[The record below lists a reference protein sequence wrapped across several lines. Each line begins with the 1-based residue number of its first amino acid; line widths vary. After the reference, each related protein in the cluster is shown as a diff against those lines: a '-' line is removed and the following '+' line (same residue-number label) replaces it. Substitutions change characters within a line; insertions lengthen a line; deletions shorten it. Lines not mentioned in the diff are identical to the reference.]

1 MSIQGGFHM
10 KSLNGISWAK
20 DAKIT
25 LETEVPGYDKKDV
38 SITYKKDS
46 LRVQTLF
53 ADYNSIEGI
62 RVTITA
68 ENEKRGERSIE
79 YFIDES
85 YDVDEAKATVEH
97 GLLTVEIGKKK
108 AFRAKTISIN

>member
-1 MSIQGGFHM
+1 M
-10 KSLNGISWAK
+10 KSLNGISSVK
-20 DAKIT
+20 DGKIT
-25 LETEVPGYDKKDV
+25 LEAEVPGYDKKDV
-38 SITYKKDS
+38 SISYKKDS

-68 ENEKRGERSIE
+68 DNEKRGERSIE

-85 YDVDEAKATVEH
+85 YDVEESKATVEH
-97 GLLTVEIGKKK
+97 GLLIVEIGKKK
-108 AFRAKTISIN
+108 AFRPKTISIN

>member
-1 MSIQGGFHM
+1 M

-20 DAKIT
+20 DGVIS

-46 LRVQTLF
+46 IRVQTLF
-53 ADYNSIEGI
+53 ADYNSFEGI
-62 RVTITA
+62 RVTIIA

-85 YDVDEAKATVEH
+85 YDVEDAKASVEH
-97 GLLTVEIGKKK
+97 GLLTVEIPKKK
-108 AFRAKTISIN
+108 AFRAKTITVN